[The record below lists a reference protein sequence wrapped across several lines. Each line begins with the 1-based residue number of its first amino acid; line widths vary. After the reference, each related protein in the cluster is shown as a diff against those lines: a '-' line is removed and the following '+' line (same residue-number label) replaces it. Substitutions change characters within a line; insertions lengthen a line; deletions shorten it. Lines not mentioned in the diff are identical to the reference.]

1 MVNIN
6 EIFDNRKARTSNQ
19 RNYDV
24 RITLN
29 KSGSD
34 RFVIRFGFLNNA
46 VKAFGCAKYAQA
58 SKVEALPSRIYFRTA
73 NTKENLDMHK
83 LSTNSNSKTT
93 NLYMTVTPS
102 DQAEKIY
109 RAKWV
114 NKTFNIRFDE
124 EVGLYFIALDHIEE
138 KEG

>member
-6 EIFDNRKARTSNQ
+6 EIFDNRKARTSNP

-46 VKAFGCAKYAQA
+46 VKAFGGAKYAQA

-93 NLYMTVTPS
+93 NLYMAVTPS